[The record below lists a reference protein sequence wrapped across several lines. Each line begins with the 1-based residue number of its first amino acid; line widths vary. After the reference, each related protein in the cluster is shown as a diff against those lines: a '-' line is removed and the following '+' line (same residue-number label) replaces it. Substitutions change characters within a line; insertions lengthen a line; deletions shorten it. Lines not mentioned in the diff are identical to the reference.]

1 MRLVAGFALA
11 LTLGTSFALAT
22 TAGADTSGSDGSPR
36 PGASVDNG
44 RPTAVVV
51 SDASGEVARWES
63 PRRGSG
69 GGGSRWTCGYVEA
82 YYRDA
87 GGIEVDD
94 ETRVTVVPGEYFV
107 FLCRDE
113 SGAVVE
119 QRVVY
124 WEEGSDPLQGLVGA
138 ERAAEEALA
147 GLVVADPVV
156 ATSPTVGLDQLVG
169 LESWLWVDDWS
180 AESASATLGGVTS
193 TVSAAPVSLVWSPG
207 DGSEVECDGPGV
219 PWSKGRSSSGACTHT
234 FSDRSTASGGGVW
247 EASVTVVWDVSWVA
261 STGESGDLGELTTS
275 TAWPVR
281 VVEAQGVIGG

>member
-1 MRLVAGFALA
+1 V
-11 LTLGTSFALAT
+11 
-22 TAGADTSGSDGSPR
+22 DGH
-36 PGASVDNG
+36 
-44 RPTAVVV
+44 
-51 SDASGEVARWES
+51 
-63 PRRGSG
+63 
-69 GGGSRWTCGYVEA
+69 
-82 YYRDA
+82 
-87 GGIEVDD
+87 GIEVLERNPALLTPD
-94 ETRVTVVPGEYFV
+94 EPVGLV
-107 FLCRDE
+107 CRDE
-113 SGAVVE
+113 FGE
-119 QRVVY
+119 LRRQDVVY